1 MSQGFFEILSAPDAP
16 GRMLAAWVVSG
27 REAGSKALF
36 NMEGNQPV
44 PVFRDEGFP
53 DACIREIES
62 RNGSEPGLLSMAGTE
77 VFLEGITRGRKLV
90 VCGGGHVSLPIIRI
104 GRMLDFEITVIE
116 DRKEFADRALQAGA
130 RHVICRSYADALAE
144 IEGDAATAFV
154 IVTRAHTHDLECL
167 RLILG
172 KPFGYAGMMGSRHRT
187 GLMREQLLEEGSDP
201 EQVSRVHMPIGL
213 AIGSRTPEE
222 ICRLI
227 RAEKAGI
234 LSMIVEK
241 NGEAPRKPGTKMLVR
256 RDGSFLGTVGG
267 GYAEAQ
273 ILKRAREMM
282 ERNECRP
289 DLVRISMQKG
299 VMMCGG
305 EIAVFMLPV

>member
-1 MSQGFFEILSAPDAP
+1 M
-16 GRMLAAWVVSG
+16 
-27 REAGSKALF
+27 
-36 NMEGNQPV
+36 
-44 PVFRDEGFP
+44 
-53 DACIREIES
+53 
-62 RNGSEPGLLSMAGTE
+62 
-77 VFLEGITRGRKLV
+77 
-90 VCGGGHVSLPIIRI
+90 
-104 GRMLDFEITVIE
+104 
-116 DRKEFADRALQAGA
+116 
-130 RHVICRSYADALAE
+130 ICRSYANALAE
-144 IEGDAATAFV
+144 IEEDTATAFV

-187 GLMREQLLEEGSDP
+187 G
-201 EQVSRVHMPIGL
+201 
-213 AIGSRTPEE
+213 
-222 ICRLI
+222 LI

>member
-1 MSQGFFEILSAPDAP
+1 MY
-16 GRMLAAWVVSG
+16 
-27 REAGSKALF
+27 
-36 NMEGNQPV
+36 
-44 PVFRDEGFP
+44 
-53 DACIREIES
+53 
-62 RNGSEPGLLSMAGTE
+62 
-77 VFLEGITRGRKLV
+77 
-90 VCGGGHVSLPIIRI
+90 
-104 GRMLDFEITVIE
+104 
-116 DRKEFADRALQAGA
+116 
-130 RHVICRSYADALAE
+130 IC
-144 IEGDAATAFV
+144 
-154 IVTRAHTHDLECL
+154 
-167 RLILG
+167 
-172 KPFGYAGMMGSRHRT
+172 HRT
-187 GLMREQLLEEGSDP
+187 GLIREQLLEEGSEP

-213 AIGSRTPEE
+213 AIGSRTPEEIAVSVMAQIIQVMNEADAGEGFPEGMTEE